1 MDTAQRPKQ
10 PGTAASPDIPD
21 VRVSSAS
28 HTPVQARRAFEEVA
42 LQIRSQLSRGE
53 LRPGDRLP
61 AERDLAEQFGL
72 SRNTVREALRTLEI
86 SGVLE
91 FRKGTTGGA
100 FVRAGQGD
108 GVVTGIADLFRLGT
122 LGHEHLTEARMVV
135 ALATTRATSERG
147 SEADLDALV
156 NNVRAAE
163 AAVKAGNI
171 GERVSINLEFFRILA
186 TASRNPLLIILTDAL
201 VEIQVLLLEV
211 LTPAPSSTVMASR
224 RRLLKHL
231 LARDTERAAEE
242 MEIHLKALEL
252 HYLPQRRDATAS
264 VSKPAKWQKVKQP
277 I

>member
-1 MDTAQRPKQ
+1 MDTAQRTKQ
-10 PGTAASPDIPD
+10 PEATVSHDTPDAPISSVSP
-21 VRVSSAS
+21 
-28 HTPVQARRAFEEVA
+28 TPVQARRAFEEVA
-42 LQIRSQLSRGE
+42 LQIRAQLSSGE

-100 FVRAGQGD
+100 FVREGQGD

-135 ALATTRATSERG
+135 ALATTRATCERG

-163 AAVKAGNI
+163 TAVKAGNI
-171 GERVSINLEFFRILA
+171 SERVSINLEFFRILA
-186 TASRNPLLIILTDAL
+186 NASRNPLLIILTDAL
-201 VEIQVLLLEV
+201 IEIQVLLLEV

-231 LARDTERAAEE
+231 LARDTEGAAGE
-242 MEIHLKALEL
+242 MEVHLKALER
-252 HYLPQRRDATAS
+252 HYLPQRGDAVAS
-264 VSKPAKWQKVKQP
+264 SPKSGAWQKIKRRT
-277 I
+277 

>member
-1 MDTAQRPKQ
+1 M
-10 PGTAASPDIPD
+10 
-21 VRVSSAS
+21 S

-42 LQIRSQLSRGE
+42 LQIRAQLGSGE

-100 FVRAGQGD
+100 FVREGQGD

-135 ALATTRATSERG
+135 ALATTRATCERG

-163 AAVKAGNI
+163 TAVKAGNI
-171 GERVSINLEFFRILA
+171 SERVSINLEFFRILA
-186 TASRNPLLIILTDAL
+186 NASRNPLLIILTDAL
-201 VEIQVLLLEV
+201 IEIQVLLLEV

-224 RRLLKHL
+224 RRLLKQL
-231 LARDTERAAEE
+231 LARDTENAVGE
-242 MEIHLKALEL
+242 MEVHLKALER
-252 HYLPQRRDATAS
+252 HYLPQREDATSHSPNTGA
-264 VSKPAKWQKVKQP
+264 WQK
-277 I
+277 IRRRT

>member
-1 MDTAQRPKQ
+1 MDTAQRTKQ
-10 PGTAASPDIPD
+10 PEATVSHDTPDAPISSVSP
-21 VRVSSAS
+21 
-28 HTPVQARRAFEEVA
+28 TPVQARRAFEEVA
-42 LQIRSQLSRGE
+42 LQIRAQLSSGE

-100 FVRAGQGD
+100 FVREGQGD

-135 ALATTRATSERG
+135 ALATTRATCERG

-163 AAVKAGNI
+163 TAVKAGNI
-171 GERVSINLEFFRILA
+171 SERVSINLEFFRILA
-186 TASRNPLLIILTDAL
+186 DASRNPLLIILTDAL
-201 VEIQVLLLEV
+201 IEIQVLLLEV

-231 LARDTERAAEE
+231 LARDTERAAGE
-242 MEIHLKALEL
+242 MEVHLKALER
-252 HYLPQRRDATAS
+252 HYLPQRGDAVAS
-264 VSKPAKWQKVKQP
+264 SPKSGAWQKIKRRT
-277 I
+277 

>member
-1 MDTAQRPKQ
+1 MDTAQRTKQ
-10 PGTAASPDIPD
+10 PEATVSHDTPDAPISSVSP
-21 VRVSSAS
+21 
-28 HTPVQARRAFEEVA
+28 TPVQARRAFEEVA
-42 LQIRSQLSRGE
+42 LQIRAQLSSGE

-100 FVRAGQGD
+100 FVREGQGD

-135 ALATTRATSERG
+135 ALATTRATCERG

-163 AAVKAGNI
+163 TAVKAGNI
-171 GERVSINLEFFRILA
+171 SERVSINLEFFRILA
-186 TASRNPLLIILTDAL
+186 NASRNPLLIILTDAL
-201 VEIQVLLLEV
+201 IEIQVLLLEV

-231 LARDTERAAEE
+231 LARDTERAAGE
-242 MEIHLKALEL
+242 MEVHLKALER
-252 HYLPQRRDATAS
+252 HYLPQRGDAVAS
-264 VSKPAKWQKVKQP
+264 SPKSGAWQKIKRRT
-277 I
+277 

>member
-1 MDTAQRPKQ
+1 MDTAQRLKK
-10 PGTAASPDIPD
+10 PGVTASRDKSEAANTLAP
-21 VRVSSAS
+21 
-28 HTPVQARRAFEEVA
+28 HTPVQTRRAFEEVA
-42 LQIRSQLSRGE
+42 LQIRSQLSSGK

-100 FVRAGQGD
+100 FVREGQGD
-108 GVVTGIADLFRLGT
+108 GVVTGIADLYRLGT

-135 ALATTRATSERG
+135 ALATTRATCERG
-147 SEADLDALV
+147 SQMDLDALV

-163 AAVKAGNI
+163 TAVKAGNI

-186 TASRNPLLIILTDAL
+186 NASRNPLLIILTDAMI
-201 VEIQVLLLEV
+201 EIQVLLLEV

-231 LARDTERAAEE
+231 LARDTERATSE
-242 MEIHLKALEL
+242 MEVHLKALEH
-252 HYLPQRRDATAS
+252 HYVSQRRNA
-264 VSKPAKWQKVKQP
+264 PAGTTQSGAWQRIRRQT
-277 I
+277 

>member
-1 MDTAQRPKQ
+1 MDTPQRPKH
-10 PGTAASPDIPD
+10 PRATAPQDTPDGQTSSPP
-21 VRVSSAS
+21 

-42 LQIRSQLSRGE
+42 LQIRSQLCSGE

-91 FRKGTTGGA
+91 FRKGSTGGA
-100 FVRAGQGD
+100 FVREGQGD
-108 GVVTGIADLFRLGT
+108 GVVTGIADLYRLGT

-135 ALATTRATSERG
+135 ALATTRATCERG

-163 AAVKAGNI
+163 TAVKAGNI
-171 GERVSINLEFFRILA
+171 SERVSINLEFFRILA
-186 TASRNPLLIILTDAL
+186 NASRNPLLIILTDAL
-201 VEIQVLLLEV
+201 VEIQVSLLEV

-231 LARDTERAAEE
+231 VARDADRAAGE
-242 MEIHLKALEL
+242 MEVHLKALER
-252 HYLPQRRDATAS
+252 HYLPQRRDAAAS
-264 VSKPAKWQKVKQP
+264 TPKSGTWQKIKRQT
-277 I
+277 

>member
-1 MDTAQRPKQ
+1 MNSAQRFKNPA
-10 PGTAASPDIPD
+10 AASRDRSEAISTPSPN
-21 VRVSSAS
+21 
-28 HTPVQARRAFEEVA
+28 TPVQTRRAFEEVA
-42 LQIRSQLSRGE
+42 LQIRSQLTKGE

-100 FVRAGQGD
+100 FVREGQGD
-108 GVVTGIADLFRLGT
+108 GVVTSIADLYRLGT

-135 ALATTRATSERG
+135 ALATTRATCERG
-147 SEADLDALV
+147 SQMDLDALV

-163 AAVKAGNI
+163 TAVKAGNI
-171 GERVSINLEFFRILA
+171 GERVLINLEFFRILA
-186 TASRNPLLIILTDAL
+186 NASRNPLLIILTDAMI
-201 VEIQVLLLEV
+201 EIQILLLEV

-231 LARDTERAAEE
+231 LARDTERASGE
-242 MEIHLKALEL
+242 MEVHLKALER
-252 HYLPQRRDATAS
+252 HYTPQRRIVPAGATTYGA
-264 VSKPAKWQKVKQP
+264 WQRVKRHT
-277 I
+277 

>member
-1 MDTAQRPKQ
+1 MDTAQRLKK
-10 PGTAASPDIPD
+10 PGVTASRDKSEAANTLAP
-21 VRVSSAS
+21 
-28 HTPVQARRAFEEVA
+28 HTPVQTRRAFEEVA
-42 LQIRSQLSRGE
+42 LQIRSQLSSGK

-100 FVRAGQGD
+100 FVREGQGD
-108 GVVTGIADLFRLGT
+108 GVVTGIADLYRLGT

-135 ALATTRATSERG
+135 ALATTRATCERG
-147 SEADLDALV
+147 SQMDLDALV

-163 AAVKAGNI
+163 TAVKAGNI

-186 TASRNPLLIILTDAL
+186 NASRNPLLIILTDAMI
-201 VEIQVLLLEV
+201 EIQVLLLEV

-231 LARDTERAAEE
+231 LARDTERAISE
-242 MEIHLKALEL
+242 MEVHLKALEH
-252 HYLPQRRDATAS
+252 HYVSQRRNAPAGATQSGA
-264 VSKPAKWQKVKQP
+264 WQRIRRQT
-277 I
+277 

>member
-1 MDTAQRPKQ
+1 MPIAQRSKPATPMPAPQ
-10 PGTAASPDIPD
+10 ANGAPESCAPRSPM
-21 VRVSSAS
+21 
-28 HTPVQARRAFEEVA
+28 QARRAFEEVA

-100 FVRAGQGD
+100 FVREGQGD
-108 GVVTGIADLFRLGT
+108 GVVTGIADLFRLGM
-122 LGHEHLTEARMVV
+122 LGHEHLTEARTVV
-135 ALATTRATSERG
+135 ALATLRATCERG

-163 AAVKAGNI
+163 IAVKAGRI

-186 TASRNPLLIILTDAL
+186 NASRNPLLIILTDAMI
-201 VEIQVLLLEV
+201 EIQVLLLEV

-231 LARDTERAAEE
+231 LARDTARAVAE
-242 MEIHLKALEL
+242 MEVHLKTLER
-252 HYLPQRRDATAS
+252 HYLPQRRDAVNGPSRAGT
-264 VSKPAKWQKVKQP
+264 WQKVKRRT
-277 I
+277 